1 MEIRMLVQWVKDRW
15 AERTSWDGTMLIGVG
30 VVALL
35 FSPLVSWAAWAAIV
49 YGVWTL
55 FRPENTK

>member
-1 MEIRMLVQWVKDRW
+1 MLVQWVKDRW

-55 FRPENTK
+55 FRPENAE